1 MAQEYLV
8 EYFPTKAIRAA
19 GRDNLQGHGLRRE
32 IIVGQITNDLV
43 DLMGATFVTRVMR
56 DTGRPAED
64 VVRAWLVASSLSDHH
79 ALVQQ
84 MAEQQRAMKARVAY
98 RWLLG
103 LARVLERTTRWLLQ
117 NVDLE
122 ISPAEIVERNRAGLN
137 RLREE
142 FSQLVS
148 GEERQLFEDRVREI
162 RELGAEDSF
171 SRTLITLRFLDQLL
185 DVVDIAREAEVEEG
199 VAARGYYRVSETF
212 EIPWLRRLAF
222 ESAAD
227 DHWEQR
233 SAQLLADDLSRAHR
247 KLVMAVV
254 DRQGDGVGVEKAT
267 RALLKENARDVE
279 RFRAVAEELRSAE
292 GAGLAVA
299 SVVVRELSVI
309 SERVSTR

>member
-1 MAQEYLV
+1 MKRTL
-8 EYFPTKAIRAA
+8 
-19 GRDNLQGHGLRRE
+19 DS
-32 IIVGQITNDLV
+32 
-43 DLMGATFVTRVMR
+43 
-56 DTGRPAED
+56 
-64 VVRAWLVASSLSDHH
+64 LVAVYLDGCSNLTDG
-79 ALVQQ
+79 ALVHV
-84 MAEQQRAMKARVAY
+84 ARIAGVPREVIGRAGAILDR
-98 RWLLG
+98 
-103 LARVLERTTRWLLQ
+103 LER
-117 NVDLE
+117 E
-122 ISPAEIVERNRAGLN
+122 SRNPSRP
-137 RLREE
+137 R
-142 FSQLVS
+142 VS